1 MNRRRSRPGAP
12 ARMIILIAL
21 AALAI
26 PASGCNQDEINEFRA
41 ASADELGS
49 GIQSILSG
57 VITGLIEIYKPDDD
71 STDTTSRST
80 RGF

>member
-1 MNRRRSRPGAP
+1 MNRRRSRPGIL
-12 ARMIILIAL
+12 ARTIILIAL
-21 AALAI
+21 ASLAI
-26 PASGCNQDEINEFRA
+26 PGIACNQDEIDQFRS

-49 GIQSILSG
+49 GIQSIVSG

-71 STDTTSRST
+71 STDTNSRPI